1 MAVYE
6 RAMTRPEQGVILCGG
21 LGKRL
26 RPFTDRMPKP
36 MIPCNGKPFLWYLLR
51 QLHEQGVSRFVLLTG
66 YLAEEIEEYFGD
78 GSRWGWQIV
87 YSEGP
92 VQWDTG
98 RRLWES
104 RSLLDARFLLC
115 YCDNFV
121 PFSFGKVLRRHERH
135 GLSLTF
141 MISRKSPGNIAVG
154 KNGIVQQYDK
164 NRSIEVCD
172 FVEIGY
178 MVVERDRTFAFYEQP
193 DCSFSTILQK
203 MAENR
208 EISAWLQGDAYHSIS
223 DPERWKKTEA
233 YLKPKKVLLIDRDG
247 VINRKAP
254 QGEYITTWEEF
265 EWIAETREAMKSL
278 SENGYSFV
286 VISNQAG
293 IGRGVVSRKAVDE
306 INRRMV
312 EELRRVQIPIEG
324 VYLCPHHWEDECN
337 CRKPEP
343 GLFFKASQDLL
354 LNLEQTFFIGDDPRD
369 CIAAYNA
376 GCRSIY
382 IGDKANLSNLKRRH
396 WPDLVVQDM
405 TGCTKYLIEEMDA
418 IFRNDD

>member
-1 MAVYE
+1 MNK
-6 RAMTRPEQGVILCGG
+6 PEQGVILCGG

-26 RPFTDRMPKP
+26 RPFTERMPKP
-36 MIPCNGKPFLWYLLR
+36 MVPCNGKPFLWYLLR
-51 QLHEQGVSRFVLLTG
+51 QLHGQGISRFVLLTG
-66 YLAEEIEEYFGD
+66 YLAEKIQEYFGD
-78 GSRWGWQIV
+78 GSRWGWQID

-92 VQWDTG
+92 VEWDTG
-98 RRLWES
+98 RRLWEAC
-104 RSLLDARFLLC
+104 SLLDHRFLLC

-121 PFSFGKVLRRHERH
+121 PFSLEKVLRRHERH

-141 MISRKSPGNIAVG
+141 MISRKSPGNIAVDE
-154 KNGIVQQYDK
+154 NGIVQQYDK
-164 NRSIEVCD
+164 NRSTEECD
-172 FVEIGY
+172 SVEIGY

-193 DCSFSTILQK
+193 DSSFSTILQK
-203 MAENR
+203 MTEHR
-208 EISAWLQGDAYHSIS
+208 EISTWLQGDSYHSIS

-233 YLKPKKVLLIDRDG
+233 YLKPKKILLVDRDG

-254 QGEYITTWEEF
+254 QGEYITVWEEF
-265 EWIAETREAMKSL
+265 EWISETRAAMKSL
-278 SENGYSFV
+278 SEYGYSFV

-293 IGRGVVSRKAVDE
+293 IGRGVVSKKAVDK

-312 EELRRVQIPIEG
+312 EELRREQISIEG
-324 VYLCPHHWEDECN
+324 VYLCPHHWEDGCN

-354 LNLEQTFFIGDDPRD
+354 FNLEQTFFVGDDLRD

-376 GCRSIY
+376 GCGSIY
-382 IGDKANLSNLKRRH
+382 IGDKADLNSLKRRY

-405 TGCTKYLIEEMDA
+405 KGCTQYLLEKRGLILG
-418 IFRNDD
+418 NDDESNPNN

>member
-6 RAMTRPEQGVILCGG
+6 DAMNRPEQGVILCGG

-36 MIPCNGKPFLWYLLR
+36 MIPCNGKPFLWFLLR
-51 QLHEQGVSRFVLLTG
+51 QLHEQGISRFVLLTG
-66 YLAEEIEEYFGD
+66 YLAEKIEEYFGD
-78 GSRWGWQIV
+78 GSRWGWQV
-87 YSEGP
+87 DYSEGP
-92 VQWDTG
+92 VGWDTG
-98 RRLWES
+98 RRVWES
-104 RSLLDARFLLC
+104 RSMLDSMFLLC
-115 YCDNFV
+115 YSDNYV
-121 PFSFGKVLRRHERH
+121 PFSLDKVMRQHEQH

-141 MISRKSPGNIAVG
+141 MISRKSPGNIAVDE
-154 KNGIVQQYDK
+154 NGIVYRYDK
-164 NRSIEVCD
+164 NRSIEECD

-203 MAENR
+203 MAEKR
-208 EISAWLQGDAYHSIS
+208 EISAWIQNDPYHSIS
-223 DPERWKKTEA
+223 DPERRKKTEA
-233 YLKPKKVLLIDRDG
+233 YLKPKKILLIDRDG
-247 VINRKAP
+247 IINQKAS
-254 QGEYITTWEEF
+254 QGEYIRTWEEF
-265 EWIAETREAMKSL
+265 EWIAETRKAMKSM
-278 SENGYSFV
+278 SEHGYSFI

-293 IGRGVVSRKAVDE
+293 IGRGMVREKAVAE
-306 INRRMV
+306 INLRMV
-312 EELRRVQIPIEG
+312 EELRKVQIPIEG
-324 VYLCPHHWEDECN
+324 VYLCPHHWEDGCN

-343 GLFFKASQDLL
+343 GLFYKASQDLL

-382 IGDKANLSNLKRRH
+382 IGDKVNLNNLKRRH

-405 TGCTKYLIEEMDA
+405 TGCTKYLLEKMDV
-418 IFRNDD
+418 IFLNDD

>member
-1 MAVYE
+1 MN
-6 RAMTRPEQGVILCGG
+6 RPEQAVIFCGG
-21 LGKRL
+21 LGSRL

-51 QLHEQGVSRFVLLTG
+51 QLHGQGISRFVLLTG
-66 YLAEEIEEYFGD
+66 YLAEIIEEYFGD
-78 GSRWGWQIV
+78 GSGWGWQIH

-92 VQWDTG
+92 VEWETG

-104 RSLLDARFLLC
+104 RALLDHRFLLC
-115 YCDNFV
+115 YSDNFV
-121 PFSFGKVLRRHERH
+121 PFSLEKVLRQHEQH

-141 MISRKSPGNIAVG
+141 MISRKSPGNIAVDED
-154 KNGIVQQYDK
+154 GIVHQYNE
-164 NRSIEVCD
+164 NRSIKECN

-203 MAENR
+203 MAENS
-208 EISAWLQGDAYHSIS
+208 EINTWIQGDAYHSIS

-233 YLKPKKVLLIDRDG
+233 YLTPKKILLIDRDG

-278 SENGYSFV
+278 SKYGYSFV

-312 EELRRVQIPIEG
+312 EELKKVKIPIEG
-324 VYLCPHHWEDECN
+324 IYLCSHHWEDGCK

-343 GLFFKASQDLL
+343 GLFFKAAEELP

-382 IGDKANLSNLKRRH
+382 IGDKANLINLKRHH
-396 WPDLVVQDM
+396 WPALVVQDM
-405 TGCTKYLIEEMDA
+405 TGCTKYLLEKMNA
-418 IFRNDD
+418 ISRNDN

>member
-1 MAVYE
+1 MKG
-6 RAMTRPEQGVILCGG
+6 PEQGVILCGG

-26 RPFTDRMPKP
+26 RPFTDHMPKP
-36 MIPCNGKPFLWYLLR
+36 MIPCNGKPFLWYLLQ
-51 QLHEQGVSRFVLLTG
+51 QLHEQGISRFVLLTG
-66 YLAEEIEEYFGD
+66 YLAERIEEYFRD
-78 GSRWGWQIV
+78 GSRWGWQID

-92 VQWDTG
+92 VEWGTG

-104 RSLLDARFLLC
+104 RSMLDHRFLLC
-115 YCDNFV
+115 YSDNFV
-121 PFSFGKVLRRHERH
+121 PFSLEKVLLQHERQ
-135 GLSLTF
+135 GLPLTF
-141 MISRKSPGNIAVG
+141 MISRKSPGNIAVDE
-154 KNGIVQQYDK
+154 NGVVYRYDK
-164 NRSIEVCD
+164 NRSIEECD

-178 MVVERDRTFAFYEQP
+178 MVVERDRALAFYEQP

-208 EISAWLQGDAYHSIS
+208 EISAWVQGDAYHSIS
-223 DPERWKKTEA
+223 DPERWKNTAA
-233 YLKPKKVLLIDRDG
+233 YLKSKKLLLIDRDG

-265 EWIAETREAMKSL
+265 EWIPETCEAMKSL
-278 SENGYSFV
+278 SEHGYSFV

-293 IGRGVVSRKAVDE
+293 IGRGVVSKKAVDE
-306 INRRMV
+306 INHRMV
-312 EELRRVQIPIEG
+312 EELRRVQIPVEG
-324 VYLCPHHWEDECN
+324 VYLCPHHWEDGCN

-343 GLFFKASQDLL
+343 GLFFEASRDLQ

-382 IGDKANLSNLKRRH
+382 IGDKENLSSLKKCH
-396 WPDLVVQDM
+396 WPDLVVRDM
-405 TGCTKYLIEEMDA
+405 TGSIKYLLEKMDL
-418 IFRNDD
+418 IFEKDDEQNPNT